1 MKILSGKFDYQVLLK
16 HPPGSQKI
24 VQIIFT
30 ACLNCNLLLLWFRYL
45 LKNNANVNAKARC
58 GATALHF
65 AAETGKLGVVK
76 ALIEQGNAD
85 FNITNEHGVTAL
97 LAAADR

>member
-1 MKILSGKFDYQVLLK
+1 M
-16 HPPGSQKI
+16 
-24 VQIIFT
+24 
-30 ACLNCNLLLLWFRYL
+30 
-45 LKNNANVNAKARC
+45 NAKARC